1 MATPHIEANKED
13 ISNIVLMS
21 GDPLRIK
28 YIAEKYLE
36 DYKLVNSV
44 RGMYAYTGYYKG
56 KRITVMG
63 HGMGMP
69 SIGIY
74 SYELFNFY
82 DVDVIIRM
90 GSCGSHSEKYK
101 LGDTLIASKVNTL
114 SNISEQIL
122 DEDIKELP
130 VYDDLNNIL
139 IETSKEKNIELKEA
153 VITTTDIFDVYF
165 DKIRN
170 NKSIEIA
177 EMEAFCL
184 YSTAK
189 LLNKKCAC
197 LLTVVDLAYS
207 DDTISSED
215 RETNLNN
222 MIEIAL
228 ESTLRL

>member
-1 MATPHIEANKED
+1 MPTPHNKAKKED

-21 GDPLRIK
+21 GDPLRAK
-28 YIAEKYLE
+28 NIAETYLE
-36 DYKLVNSV
+36 DYKLVNDV

-74 SYELFNFY
+74 SYELYKFY

-90 GSCGSHSEKYK
+90 GSCGSHSENYK
-101 LGDTLIASKVNTL
+101 LGDTIIASKVNTL
-114 SNISEQIL
+114 SNIALEIL
-122 DEDIKELP
+122 NEDVKELE
-130 VYDDLNNIL
+130 VYDDLNEIL
-139 IETSKEKNIELKEA
+139 EETAKQKDIELKSA
-153 VITTTDIFDVYF
+153 VVTTSDVFDVYF
-165 DKIRN
+165 EKIRN
-170 NKSIEIA
+170 NNDIEVA

-184 YSTAK
+184 YAVAK

-197 LLTVVDLAYS
+197 LLTVVDLSYS
-207 DDTISSED
+207 NDTISAED
-215 RETNLNN
+215 RETKLNN

-228 ESTLRL
+228 DSTLRL

>member
-1 MATPHIEANKED
+1 MPTPHIEAKKNE

-21 GDPLRIK
+21 GDPLRVK
-28 YIAEKYLE
+28 YIAKKYLT
-36 DYKLVNSV
+36 DYELVNNI
-44 RGMYAYTGYYKG
+44 RGMEAYTGYYKG

-90 GSCGSHSEKYK
+90 GSCGSHNEKYK
-101 LGDTLIASKVNTL
+101 LGDTIIAKEVNTL
-114 SNISEQIL
+114 SNISKQIL
-122 DEDIKELP
+122 DEEIYELP
-130 VYDDLNNIL
+130 VYNDLNQI
-139 IETSKEKNIELKEA
+139 IIKTAQEKNIEVKEA
-153 VITTTDIFDVYF
+153 TVTTSDVFDVYF
-165 DKIRN
+165 EKIRN
-170 NKSIEIA
+170 DKNIEIT

-184 YSTAK
+184 YAVAK
-189 LLNKKCAC
+189 LLKKKCAC
-197 LLTVVDLAYS
+197 LLTVVDLSYS
-207 DDTISSED
+207 EESISTED